1 MHSGWKTVT
10 GLAIG
15 VLVGACQ
22 PGTPPA
28 GAGTYLSAPSARVR
42 VINHHWATVNVYLVY
57 GGARVRFG
65 SLSSMA
71 EEEFR
76 VSSGLGAGGDLRLM
90 VDPIGSRNVYVTDN
104 TFRVSQGEV
113 VTFTI
118 ENHLPLSSISV
129 RADRR

>member
-22 PGTPPA
+22 PGIPPA

-57 GGARVRFG
+57 GGARVRLG

-90 VDPIGSRNVYVTDN
+90 VDPIGSVSSAEELSYANDTSSRSQAREPRVT
-104 TFRVSQGEV
+104 G
-113 VTFTI
+113 
-118 ENHLPLSSISV
+118 
-129 RADRR
+129 